1 MTRMHLP
8 QVLADAKTVQCVA
21 ERSALVA
28 WFVICIADNKNARG
42 KRRDGCSP
50 RVVSFITVSSKL
62 VSVVAQVLVCAN
74 MKISGPFH
82 CLSAHSHCRV
92 VRFESAAGETARSCP
107 PNDLTPCDLFYL
119 SLEA

>member
-74 MKISGPFH
+74 MKYQVHFIAFLRILVVELFGLSQLQVKRQGLVHQMISLH
-82 CLSAHSHCRV
+82 AICSI
-92 VRFESAAGETARSCP
+92 
-107 PNDLTPCDLFYL
+107 
-119 SLEA
+119 